1 MDYTAIIEGTVKFR
15 DGKKW
20 KSRWCVVRKISPVAD
35 CLHLQLYRD
44 SKDRYKQGQTK
55 ASLSLQHFLGVE
67 TGFTLDKE
75 SNTIAILCQDVTV
88 VLAFDTRE
96 RLIQWQVKIANN
108 LGEDQQYLIQVGA
121 APGRA
126 KIAPGPARLHIQE
139 YRFSL
144 TMGVPPRLI
153 GVWNISQLRKYGV
166 VENRFVFEG
175 GSGCGRYEGV
185 YVLVTDQGEEI
196 SQAFRAASQGK
207 LIPKRKQ
214 LSRNMSVME
223 SPRKLQA
230 RLKSLVSTDLECSR
244 HEPLWESS
252 EVHSSDFGDT
262 VSVSDLLLESQD
274 SWNPQDLSRCRG
286 CHTTKVGTM
295 TRSLTVSN
303 TPGTGFNP
311 AWIMES
317 TSCEHHIRNTICC
330 NISFISH
337 TCHGDTTSSKSASD
351 DSGCSLDRSRAI
363 SPCGMSQ
370 TCTHQL
376 EHSKAVKQPK
386 QVPPE
391 PIQYE
396 NYDTP
401 RSLCINLKDDRA
413 IGNRN
418 SVASSGSELEYY
430 DTPKKIKEAITSAP
444 CQVCSVRCTSPPP
457 AICHPSMPKL
467 ECSCHAVFVCPCQ
480 KLLCQPKPIV
490 ICPCTQDMK
499 LRAAQVQAHHQH
511 EMCPN
516 GAIYAKV
523 DMLKKTKRKLL
534 DSAAEAH
541 QSASSAETEALKE
554 TCRPLHY
561 ENLQFAQSLEHYENV
576 RDLKVR
582 IDPEPCEKCHC
593 GNRKPEEG
601 GEEDYLLMGPIPSGL
616 EGSSS
621 STEKAPPPP
630 YIPMNP
636 IRTKCPCA
644 NATISEPVSTE
655 TRSATA
661 SPFLRRHDP
670 SSCYLTEE
678 RRRIAQIRRRS
689 NSMDS
694 GRCIDGLECITER
707 TVSSQNTL
715 TANSASNSVDSLP
728 SEKTEAPPK
737 VPAVSKLRQ
746 LPSRRAS
753 SGPVSKSN
761 RDSSSSNDSGVSTG
775 SLKNFG
781 AGFLE
786 FETILTPLSKVRAKS
801 LGATRELIKSKSS
814 DPLEELTFKFNKADI
829 KSSSAEAEVPI
840 CPPKKESKDLSVS
853 SSSGA
858 LTIPYVDSISTSSGA
873 SDMSD
878 YIETLSMSSFS
889 SSEHD
894 NLRQCHSAV
903 TVLRPRSGKEYQKID
918 RINIDDGKHKLSMQH
933 LDSPS
938 PGYGSST
945 SSN

>member
-1 MDYTAIIEGTVKFR
+1 MNMDYTAIIEGTVKFR

-121 APGRA
+121 APPKA

-196 SQAFRAASQGK
+196 SQAFKAASQGK

-214 LSRNMSVME
+214 ISRNMSVIE

-230 RLKSLVSTDLECSR
+230 RMKSVAASEMECCR
-244 HEPLWESS
+244 QDTLWESS
-252 EVHSSDFGDT
+252 ETPQGSEFGDT
-262 VSVSDLLLESQD
+262 VSVSDLAIEPQD

-286 CHTTKVGTM
+286 CMTKIGSM

-317 TSCEHHIRNTICC
+317 KNCEHHITRNTICC
-330 NISFISH
+330 NISVISH
-337 TCHGDTTSSKSASD
+337 TCHSGSNSSKSTSD
-351 DSGCSLDRSRAI
+351 DSGCRSGAI
-363 SPCGMSQ
+363 SPCSVNPI
-370 TCTHQL
+370 CSHQIEPKTPL
-376 EHSKAVKQPK
+376 IQPK
-386 QVPPE
+386 QAHPDP

-401 RSLCINLKDDRA
+401 RSLCINLKDEQS

-430 DTPKKIKEAITSAP
+430 DTPKKLKESIIGP
-444 CQVCSVRCTSPPP
+444 CQACHMRCTSPTPV
-457 AICHPSMPKL
+457 CHQPLQKL
-467 ECSCHAVFVCPCQ
+467 DCSCHAVIVCPCQ
-480 KLLCQPKPIV
+480 KVHCQPKPIM
-490 ICPCTQDMK
+490 ICSCCSQDVK
-499 LRAAQVQAHHQH
+499 FPQNQVHHH
-511 EMCPN
+511 DACAN

-523 DMLKKTKRKLL
+523 DLLKKTKRRLE
-534 DSAAEAH
+534 S
-541 QSASSAETEALKE
+541 SASIPPPSNGAVLDLDM
-554 TCRPLHY
+554 CRENMPQNY
-561 ENLQFAQSLEHYENV
+561 ANLQFAQSLTHYENV
-576 RDLKVR
+576 RDLRVQLDSSGLCTKCQCAQKQ
-582 IDPEPCEKCHC
+582 CEEA
-593 GNRKPEEG
+593 GN
-601 GEEDYLLMGPIPSGL
+601 EDYLLMGPISSPNDENNTSG
-616 EGSSS
+616 EKVSS
-621 STEKAPPPP
+621 PP

-636 IRTKCPCA
+636 IRNKCPCSPF
-644 NATISEPVSTE
+644 NEPLSSE

-670 SSCYLTEE
+670 TSCYLNEE
-678 RRRIAQIRRRS
+678 RRRMAQIRRRS

-694 GRCIDGLECITER
+694 GRFVDGLECITER

-715 TANSASNSVDSLP
+715 TANSNTNSVDSLP
-728 SEKTEAPPK
+728 SEKVEVTPK
-737 VPAVSKLRQ
+737 PITKIRQ
-746 LPSRRAS
+746 APSRRSS

-786 FETILTPLSKVRAKS
+786 FETILTPLSKVRTQS
-801 LGATRELIKSKSS
+801 LGGVRRELTKSKSS
-814 DPLEELTFKFNKADI
+814 DPLEELTFRFNKADI

-918 RINIDDGKHKLSMQH
+918 RINIDEGKHKLSMQH
-933 LDSPS
+933 IDSPS